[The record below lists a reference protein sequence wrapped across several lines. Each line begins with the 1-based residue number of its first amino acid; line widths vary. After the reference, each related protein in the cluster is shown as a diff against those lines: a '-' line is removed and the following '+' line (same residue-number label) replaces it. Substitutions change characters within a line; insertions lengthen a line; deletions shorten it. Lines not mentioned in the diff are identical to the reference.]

1 MGARS
6 LWPTAVDLVAAVV
19 VVVVVA
25 VVVVVVVVVASVARV
40 PPCAESKG
48 P

>member
-6 LWPTAVDLVAAVV
+6 LWPTAVDLVAAAV

-25 VVVVVVVVVASVARV
+25 VVVVASVARV

>member
-19 VVVVVA
+19 VVVVV
-25 VVVVVVVVVASVARV
+25 VVAVVVVASVARV

>member
-25 VVVVVVVVVASVARV
+25 VVVVASVARG